1 MTDPDNNRDREDT
14 SEERSDRPALIP
26 ESDAGKTDAD
36 SVSRDEPN
44 EGHEE
49 YKRP

>member
-1 MTDPDNNRDREDT
+1 MTEQRHDPDREDT
-14 SEERSDRPALIP
+14 SEDDTDRPALIP
-26 ESDAGKTDAD
+26 EADAGETDAD
-36 SVSRDEPN
+36 SVSRDEPD